1 MKFGTAALGFFV
13 AATTTRSVSALQ
25 RNYLSQLTPNT
36 VSSQPSSTSPASTP
50 PGSSPSSFF
59 PDPSTTVGQNNGG
72 TMDGLYSSGPATGS
86 ASSGSDTIAPA
97 FGLSPPPSSSSSSSS
112 SYSSSTVVVPS
123 QQLLQAWSAQV
134 SVELSASQLYLSASI
149 WCRSQGYPGMAA
161 WMLDESGE
169 ERGHGLAILEWA
181 LQHGWATDVV
191 LEPLDAPKRDW
202 NSIVEVWQ
210 SILQA
215 EQTNTQNLLRLAS
228 YANDCGDYGSQAF
241 LNPFHTEQIDAED
254 KVGSILH
261 KVSMA
266 TPEFLVELDHQLGID
281 AEEEA
286 AQHGH

>member
-1 MKFGTAALGFFV
+1 MKFGTATLGFFV
-13 AATTTRSVSALQ
+13 AATTTTSVSALQ
-25 RNYLSQLTPNT
+25 GNYLSQLTPNT
-36 VSSQPSSTSPASTP
+36 VSSQPSSTSPSTP
-50 PGSSPSSFF
+50 PGSSSSFF
-59 PDPSTTVGQNNGG
+59 PEPSTTVGQNSGG
-72 TMDGLYSSGPATGS
+72 TMESLYSSGPAAGS
-86 ASSGSDTIAPA
+86 AISGSDTITPA
-97 FGLSPPPSSSSSSSS
+97 FGLSPPQFSSSSSGSSA
-112 SYSSSTVVVPS
+112 VVPS